1 MEENTKELTYTELNQ
16 KLRKQ
21 VNQRFFDINT
31 HDEDWYQI
39 IIENLKEQYKDKIE
53 FYDDEIHFD
62 MYRNEF
68 SLSGKVKTDEFKKI
82 LSEKF
87 YEIMDYGW
95 IYDIS
100 TEFKNFKMLD
110 DYNIDTNLLY
120 ANIEEM
126 LCGKSSVDFSGAQG
140 EFVVSECK
148 EHFVDV
154 LDEYGEKSNIIQNKI
169 NYWMELITTSEIFF
183 QNTILIEKDDFDE
196 VVNEIF
202 YTIEKDIHDIMI
214 NSVYPSLNEYLK
226 NILKVY
232 KNDMNTEYNYIY
244 SDEYASDVLDEKVFN
259 VLIDKNG
266 EQVEVIDIDDSL

>member
-1 MEENTKELTYTELNQ
+1 M
-16 KLRKQ
+16 
-21 VNQRFFDINT
+21 
-31 HDEDWYQI
+31 
-39 IIENLKEQYKDKIE
+39 
-53 FYDDEIHFD
+53 
-62 MYRNEF
+62 
-68 SLSGKVKTDEFKKI
+68 
-82 LSEKF
+82 
-87 YEIMDYGW
+87 
-95 IYDIS
+95 
-100 TEFKNFKMLD
+100 
-110 DYNIDTNLLY
+110 
-120 ANIEEM
+120 
-126 LCGKSSVDFSGAQG
+126 
-140 EFVVSECK
+140 
-148 EHFVDV
+148 DV
-154 LDEYGEKSNIIQNKI
+154 LNEYGEKSNIIQNKI

-266 EQVEVIDIDDSL
+266 EQVEVIDIDDSI